1 MRRSITITTA
11 LTILLLTVLAVPAIG
26 QRSRTPKT
34 ETSSPERGLTLAP
47 STTQPAPQPAAQ
59 PSQPAPAQPV
69 YTQPTQPSR
78 SAKKRVMVMDFDYS
92 GLRRWWTGEWDIGRT
107 LTTRLFFQLSQTG
120 VYDVLEAA
128 SEKVLT
134 DQQDRSFNERRDPD
148 TAARVGKL
156 KSANVVAI
164 GTIMNFD
171 IRTKN
176 ENRMLFKTNKMK
188 GVVEIYVRLVDVDT
202 GQVIGSAKAV
212 GESKQQ
218 KSTTV
223 MMSSTDNWEDKI
235 QATNFEQTVLGEA
248 SNSAIEQIV
257 QQLVGYNTTGSF
269 GSGGVPTA
277 MSNTATP
284 SAATPA
290 TRGFAQQN
298 NAPANSNNFAAAA
311 APDPSQA
318 ALADI
323 SGNQVIINVGS
334 RQGVKV
340 GSVYSVK
347 RFERDIVDPQNKSR
361 IIRKIFREVGRVKIT
376 KVDADSADG
385 EIVTGKGLQLGDIL
399 ELAADTATPTP

>member
-1 MRRSITITTA
+1 
-11 LTILLLTVLAVPAIG
+11 
-26 QRSRTPKT
+26 
-34 ETSSPERGLTLAP
+34 
-47 STTQPAPQPAAQ
+47 
-59 PSQPAPAQPV
+59 
-69 YTQPTQPSR
+69 
-78 SAKKRVMVMDFDYS
+78 MVMDFDYS

-120 VYDVLEAA
+120 VYDVLEAS

-134 DQQDRSFNERRDPD
+134 EQQDRSFSERRDPD

-269 GSGGVPTA
+269 GGSALPAAV
-277 MSNTATP
+277 SNTAP
-284 SAATPA
+284 PNSATPA
-290 TRGFAQQN
+290 TRGFPAQSSSQPN
-298 NAPANSNNFAAAA
+298 NAPASVSSNSFTAASS
-311 APDPSQA
+311 DPSQA

-323 SGNQVIINVGS
+323 SGNSVIINIGS
-334 RQGVKV
+334 QQGVKV
-340 GSVYSVK
+340 GSIYSVK
-347 RFERDIVDPQNKSR
+347 RFERAVVDPQNKSR
-361 IIRKIFREVGRVKIT
+361 IIRKIFREIGRIKIT

-385 EIVTGKGLQLGDIL
+385 EIVTGKGLQPGDIL
-399 ELAADTATPTP
+399 ELATDTATTP